1 MHVKLGQIKYSA
13 YPQNS
18 SIPDENWLDT
28 LSPDMFDRFNAS

>member
-1 MHVKLGQIKYSA
+1 MTMQMDFFTSLPEQHIKNFA

-28 LSPDMFDRFNAS
+28 F